1 MCRPFPEQS
10 LRSALNVSFI
20 MISQNLKKRRIHF
33 SKTLKTNRS
42 GYAMGMGKSAENSAK
57 KQPSS
62 SSKSQE
68 AKKSDCVD
76 NGVRVGT
83 HTVSFI
89 RNAQCFNS
97 EPDFL
102 GNVHWDKKWFG

>member
-1 MCRPFPEQS
+1 MGICRE
-10 LRSALNVSFI
+10 
-20 MISQNLKKRRIHF
+20 H
-33 SKTLKTNRS
+33 SKET
-42 GYAMGMGKSAENSAK
+42 GYH
-57 KQPSS
+57 QPTSY
-62 SSKSQE
+62 SKSQE